1 MGTEIGGGRISTSR
15 ELPIAI
21 GGFYLQ
27 PRSPMQPE
35 TDCNGEITAFL
46 APSFSPFFLAIR
58 LSTFTFGHTS
68 PGKSFTNASASL
80 SLLLESSNQSSR
92 EVACAS
98 DTDWYYIHGV
108 PYSERSFLPGFLRA
122 DRYYRC
128 PLCYS
133 KRSLQA
139 PFLCPRGNLVAVTR
153 ILTIARKYFDRTS
166 LFLSNVR
173 TMNSFSFWL
182 LACRK

>member
-68 PGKSFTNASASL
+68 PGKSFTNA
-80 SLLLESSNQSSR
+80 
-92 EVACAS
+92 C
-98 DTDWYYIHGV
+98 
-108 PYSERSFLPGFLRA
+108 LR
-122 DRYYRC
+122 
-128 PLCYS
+128 
-133 KRSLQA
+133 
-139 PFLCPRGNLVAVTR
+139 
-153 ILTIARKYFDRTS
+153 
-166 LFLSNVR
+166 LFLSFSNRPIKVPEKWLVQVTPTGIIYTVSPIPSVPFCLASFGQIVTIGVR
-173 TMNSFSFWL
+173 SVIRKDRCKHRFFAPVETWL
-182 LACRK
+182 R